1 MVQSKK
7 KHKILIAEDAPVQ
20 GKRLKYFLEKYLY
33 QVEWALNGREALE
46 RLEKEDGF
54 ALVISDFKMPEMDGI
69 EFLKEMKLRPHLKH
83 IPFILLT
90 TFDDDELYIQT
101 LMLGANEFLSKP
113 FRPEELK
120 VRVENMVMVHE
131 YLSAIE
137 NQNLNLSHEL
147 QYKNQLL
154 KRKLIDL
161 KNAYVRQKEMQN
173 ELMLRSKLSSLG
185 TMGAGVAH
193 EINNPLTIINSYNSM
208 LGRFLAE
215 NKTDP
220 KNLAKVQE
228 KIEDAVHRISEVI
241 NQLQLLSI
249 KNSTEETKADAITIE
264 MMLNDARPFIIDSAE
279 REQIA
284 YSETITHPQAM
295 IYADSAVIKQIILS
309 ITHNAIDAMIGME
322 TRELKLR
329 SRAESNFVFIDIED
343 SGTGIPEEYQSKIY
357 DPFFTTKTPKK
368 GMGLGLT
375 LVKTYIQES
384 QGHISFTS
392 EPGKTIFTLK
402 FMQHYPAKKGT
413 GETNG

>member
-1 MVQSKK
+1 MVQQNK

-33 QVEWALNGREALE
+33 QVEWAMNGREALE
-46 RLEKEDGF
+46 KLEKERNYS
-54 ALVISDFKMPEMDGI
+54 LVISDFKMPEMDGI
-69 EFLKEMKLRPHLKH
+69 EFLKEMKLRPELKH

-131 YLSAIE
+131 YLKAIE
-137 NQNLNLSHEL
+137 NQNMNLSNEL
-147 QYKNQLL
+147 VSKNQLL

-161 KNAYVRQKEMQN
+161 KNAYVRQKELQN

-208 LGRFLAE
+208 LGRFLAD
-215 NKTDP
+215 NKADP

-228 KIEDAVHRISEVI
+228 KIEDAVHRISDVI

-249 KNSTEETKADAITIE
+249 KNTTEETKADRLTIKQIFD
-264 MMLNDARPFIIDSAE
+264 NARPLILDSAT
-279 REQIA
+279 REQI
-284 YSETITHPQAM
+284 EVKEELKDDQAA
-295 IYADSAVIKQIILS
+295 IYADSVVIQQIILS
-309 ITHNAIDAMIGME
+309 IVHNAIDAMNG
-322 TRELKLR
+322 RPDKVLQLR
-329 SRAESNFVFIDIED
+329 SRAENNFIYIEIED
-343 SGTGIPEEYQSKIY
+343 SGSGIPEENQARIY

-392 EPGKTIFTLK
+392 RPGQTIFTLK
-402 FMQHYPAKKGT
+402 FLQHRQV
-413 GETNG
+413 EVRNG